1 MSNRLEEILSNINEI
16 APFPQVAVRA
26 MKLNRQGDLT
36 PGAIV
41 DVIETDPGISAAVLR
56 EANSAA
62 RGARVACASIRDAGN
77 QLGTRSLNRILLKAC
92 ASDCFSGLGE
102 STPRSNRSLWN
113 ESLVTAC
120 TARFLANQTT
130 GVDPDTAY
138 TVGLIQNLGHIVLDR
153 YLGDARS
160 QITEITQPTDG
171 RVVTAF
177 DLIEAERKV
186 LGTDHAEL
194 GGELA
199 KRWNFPAELANAI
212 QFHHQP
218 ELAEN
223 PALCQLTSEAE
234 ELSWHLLSDDAKAI
248 QADGENSFEEL
259 FEILAEEGVVIAQ

>member
-1 MSNRLEEILSNINEI
+1 MSNRLEEILSNIRDI
-16 APFPQVAVRA
+16 APFPQVALRA

-56 EANSAA
+56 EANSAS
-62 RGARVACASIRDAGN
+62 RGARVPCASIRDAGN
-77 QLGTRSLNRILLKAC
+77 QLGTRALNRILLKAC

-113 ESLVTAC
+113 ESLTTAC
-120 TARFLANQTT
+120 AARFLANQTT

-153 YLGDARS
+153 YLGDSRN
-160 QITEITQPTDG
+160 QILEITQPTDD
-171 RVVTAF
+171 RVVNTL
-177 DLIEAERKV
+177 DLIEAERSV

-199 KRWNFPAELANAI
+199 KRWNFPENLANAI
-212 QFHHQP
+212 RFHHQP
-218 ELAEN
+218 ELAED
-223 PALCQLTSEAE
+223 PDLCRLTAEAE
-234 ELSWHLLSDDAKAI
+234 DLAWHLLNDDAETLH
-248 QADGENSFEEL
+248 ADGDNGFEEL
-259 FEILAEEGVVIAQ
+259 FETLAEEGITIGA

>member
-1 MSNRLEEILSNINEI
+1 MTNRLEEILSNIRDI
-16 APFPQVAVRA
+16 APFPQVALRA

-77 QLGTRSLNRILLKAC
+77 QLGTRALNRILLKAC

-138 TVGLIQNLGHIVLDR
+138 TIGLIQNLGHIVLDR
-153 YLGDARS
+153 YLGESRN
-160 QITEITQPTDG
+160 QIIEITQPTGD
-171 RVVTAF
+171 RVASSL
-177 DLIEAERKV
+177 DLLKAERSV

-194 GGELA
+194 GGKLA
-199 KRWNFPAELANAI
+199 ERWNFPEELADAI
-212 QFHHQP
+212 QHHHHP
-218 ELAEN
+218 ELASN
-223 PALCQLTSEAE
+223 PDLCRLTAEAE
-234 ELSWHLLSDDAKAI
+234 ELSWHLLSDDAKSLH
-248 QADGENSFEEL
+248 ADGENSYEEL
-259 FEILAEEGVVIAQ
+259 FETLAEEGIMIAG